1 MAAVTEETAL
11 AAQLLH
17 EAVESLKASGG
28 LRGFTYAIA
37 PLAWALLDTGRWGQL
52 DELLDTAADLCAI
65 HELKLLEGET
75 TACRAQLLAYRGDI
89 EAAAQALRDAGANA
103 IGATSSP
110 TRTALTRAAGWNAI
124 ASGDFDNAYLHLR
137 EQFHPD
143 GTPTHFVVSDRAVA
157 EMAWAAARSGRTDEA
172 QPLITR
178 IGHRLGPE
186 PPVRLQ
192 LLHHQALALVAPARA
207 AETHFR
213 LAVFNPAGDQ
223 WPLERA
229 RARLHYGEWLR
240 RAVVPPTPGRCSPPP

>member
-1 MAAVTEETAL
+1 M
-11 AAQLLH
+11 
-17 EAVESLKASGG
+17 
-28 LRGFTYAIA
+28 
-37 PLAWALLDTGRWGQL
+37 PD
-52 DELLDTAADLCAI
+52 
-65 HELKLLEGET
+65 
-75 TACRAQLLAYRGDI
+75 
-89 EAAAQALRDAGANA
+89 ANA

-110 TRTALTRAAGWNAI
+110 TRAALTRAAGWNAI
-124 ASGDFDNAYLHLR
+124 AAGDFDDAYLHLR

-172 QPLITR
+172 QPLITK

-192 LLHHQALALVAPARA
+192 LLHHQALALVAPAPT

-240 RAVVPPTPGRCSPPP
+240 RARRPADARPLLTAALATFDRLGATPLSALARAELRAAGVTPKNERTAGAFARVDRPGTPDRSASRLRIDQPPDRRATKPLTAHNRVPPLPRLSQARSQPPPRAA